1 MTMINPLSVV
11 QPLSEAK
18 RPLYQKLMVIITMML
33 IVGGSLT
40 GIMTFVNVGY
50 SETFLS
56 DWGSSFAIATA
67 VMMPSGFLLMIV
79 MNKSVDFLFPNL
91 GKHTRNMTVGVFM
104 AFFMESIMAAS
115 TTANTIGFADIHV
128 YASAWSQAFL
138 TALPIGLFMAVAMS
152 IFIKPKLEKFM
163 AS

>member
-1 MTMINPLSVV
+1 MTMINPPSVP
-11 QPLSEAK
+11 QPPSDAK

-40 GIMTFVNVGY
+40 GIMTFANVGY
-50 SETFLS
+50 SETFFS

-67 VMMPSGFLLMIV
+67 VLMPSGFLLTTV
-79 MNKSVDFLFPNL
+79 MNKSVDFFLPNL
-91 GKHTRNMTVGVFM
+91 GKHSRNITVGIFM

-115 TTANTIGFADIHV
+115 TTANTIRFGDIQV

-138 TALPIGLFMAVAMS
+138 TALPFGLVMAVAMS